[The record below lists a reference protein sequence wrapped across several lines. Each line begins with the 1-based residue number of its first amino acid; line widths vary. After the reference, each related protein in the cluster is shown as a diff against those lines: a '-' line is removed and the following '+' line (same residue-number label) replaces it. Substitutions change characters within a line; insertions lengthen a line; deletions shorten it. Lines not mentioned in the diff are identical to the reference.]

1 MDSEYILLQQLTE
14 KSDVYSFGVVLFV
27 ILRARPVMDTSL
39 LEEQVNLVEWVV
51 HCQKIS
57 ILDQMT
63 GPYLKGKIAAE
74 CFKQYVVTAMKCVAN
89 QGRDRPS
96 MAEVLWKLE
105 LSLQLQASAEEI
117 NEGIVKMHIEEE
129 TFHPMHGRKILMYPQ
144 VMMIVEAH
152 FLEKSHVRSLMLAIF
167 GLGFFS
173 KQV

>member
-14 KSDVYSFGVVLFV
+14 KSDFYSFGVVLFV

-39 LEEQVNLVEWVV
+39 LEEQANLVEWVV
-51 HCQKIS
+51 HCQNIS
-57 ILDQMT
+57 FLDQMT
-63 GPYLKGKIAAE
+63 GPYLKGKIAPE

-96 MAEVLWKLE
+96 MAEVLWNLE

-129 TFHPMHGRKILMYPQ
+129 TFAPHAWKKDSDVSPSYDDCGGSFSREVTCQKLNVGHLWT
-144 VMMIVEAH
+144 
-152 FLEKSHVRSLMLAIF
+152 
-167 GLGFFS
+167 GFF
-173 KQV
+173 